1 MTRTVAVI
9 GASGRQGGA
18 QVRQLA
24 AAGFNVKALSRS
36 ADPFYGAE
44 KPDSVEVVAADLYD
58 EASLEAA
65 FQGAEAV
72 FHTHPL
78 RARQDRAVLV
88 ASVGRAAK
96 AAGVKR
102 VVWNT
107 SSWIPDRPGDPYT
120 YAGNTEGI
128 NALWRTGVGGTV
140 FGSVLFMDNLLTNW
154 ARPSIVDEGKFVYA
168 HRPDLEANWISLDD
182 VAKIMIHSL
191 DRPDM
196 EGAWINIGGPER
208 LKPAQVAAAI
218 SPALGRTI
226 TYEPCT
232 PEEFSRRLHMPMA
245 TKWGLRSAQRSRT
258 RSPNSITTT
267 TLPRPGHSRSTP
279 RRCGSA
285 SRSSSRQL
293 RPGRSDR
300 TGATPT
306 PRARPPAEP
315 FRGRRDFIREGMNPV
330 VRGPARRY
338 RPHNLQDVLVS
349 S

>member
-18 QVRQLA
+18 QVRQLV

-44 KPDSVEVVAADLYD
+44 KPENVEVVAADLYD

-120 YAGNTEGI
+120 YAGNTDGI
-128 NALWRTGVGGTV
+128 NALWRTGVGATV
-140 FGSVLFMDNLLTNW
+140 FGSVLFMDNMLTNW
-154 ARPSIVDEGKFVYA
+154 ARPSIVDEGKFIYA

-196 EGAWINIGGPER
+196 EGAWMNIGGPER
-208 LKPAQVAAAI
+208 LKPPQVAAAL
-218 SPALGRTI
+218 SEALGRTI
-226 TYEPCT
+226 VYTPCT
-232 PEEFSRRLHMPMA
+232 PMEFGKRLAYAYGDEMGPEERAAIETSIGAFYEYNNTAPTRPFEVDTVAMLERIPIELETVA
-245 TKWGLRSAQRSRT
+245 TWAKRQDWR
-258 RSPNSITTT
+258 NSNA
-267 TLPRPGHSRSTP
+267 P
-279 RRCGSA
+279 
-285 SRSSSRQL
+285 
-293 RPGRSDR
+293 
-300 TGATPT
+300 
-306 PRARPPAEP
+306 RPPA
-315 FRGRRDFIREGMNPV
+315 G
-330 VRGPARRY
+330 
-338 RPHNLQDVLVS
+338 
-349 S
+349 

>member
-44 KPDSVEVVAADLYD
+44 KPDSVEVVAADLSD

-232 PEEFSRRLHMPMA
+232 PEEFSRRLAYAYGDEMGPEERAAIEDSIAKFYHYNNTAPTRPFEVDTA
-245 TKWGLRSAQRSRT
+245 TMLERIPIELETVATWAK
-258 RSPNSITTT
+258 
-267 TLPRPGHSRSTP
+267 
-279 RRCGSA
+279 
-285 SRSSSRQL
+285 RQDW
-293 RPGRSDR
+293 RNTNAP
-300 TGATPT
+300 
-306 PRARPPAEP
+306 RPPA
-315 FRGRRDFIREGMNPV
+315 G
-330 VRGPARRY
+330 
-338 RPHNLQDVLVS
+338 
-349 S
+349 